1 MHKGKTIRL
10 NGNIVFDTL
19 QRSLATDQKK
29 TRLSENESRLLQM
42 LLEKTCEKREILY
55 TIWESRG
62 VIVTDSSY
70 YKLIKQL
77 RQSFVMIGE
86 NEDPIMTLPRIGV
99 RFVGTQEEFTPT
111 APSKIRI
118 LNIIN
123 YVKLKIASSFFIIAA
138 ILFSFDFISI

>member
-1 MHKGKTIRL
+1 
-10 NGNIVFDTL
+10 
-19 QRSLATDQKK
+19 
-29 TRLSENESRLLQM
+29 M

-99 RFVGTQEEFTPT
+99 RFVGTQEEFIPT
-111 APSKIRI
+111 TPSKTKI
-118 LNIIN
+118 LNIIKDI
-123 YVKLKIASSFFIIAA
+123 KLKIASSFFIIAA
-138 ILFSFDFISI
+138 ILFSYAFISI